1 METMIITKINKI
13 ITKTVIQTKTAKI
26 KINRNKNKIW
36 KLKLNN
42 KNEQSLLIYFI
53 SRKIILN
60 NSINI

>member
-60 NSINI
+60 